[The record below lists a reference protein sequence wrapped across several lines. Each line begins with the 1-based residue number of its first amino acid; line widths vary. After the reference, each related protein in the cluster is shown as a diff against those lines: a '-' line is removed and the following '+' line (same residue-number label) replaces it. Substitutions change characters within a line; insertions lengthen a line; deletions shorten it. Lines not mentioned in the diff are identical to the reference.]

1 MSGNGKL
8 RVVLVDDH
16 HLVRAGI
23 RAVLEGLGDIEIVG
37 EAADAAAALALL
49 RKQKPDLALLDIA
62 LKEGSGLK
70 VAREIRAEQPELK
83 IVMLSMHSTEEYVME
98 ALHCGAT
105 GYILKDAAVDE
116 LKLALEALRS
126 GETYLSPAVSR
137 KVIDSYLGKVKAPTG
152 EGQALTPRQRE
163 ILKLIAEGKATK
175 QIAFLLNLSVKTVE
189 THRAQIME
197 RLGIRDV
204 AGLVKYALRIG
215 LVDQA

>member
-1 MSGNGKL
+1 MTEQDKL

-23 RAVLEGLGDIEIVG
+23 RAVLESLGEVEVVG
-37 EAADAAAALALL
+37 EAADAEGALALL
-49 RKQKPDLALLDIA
+49 RKQRPDLALLDIA

-70 VAREIRAEQPELK
+70 VAREIHGELPELK
-83 IVMLSMHSTEEYVME
+83 IVMLSMHSSEEYVME
-98 ALHCGAT
+98 ALHCGAS

-116 LKLALEALRS
+116 LKLALEALRR

-137 KVIDSYLGKVKAPTG
+137 KVIDSYLGKVKTPTG
-152 EGQALTPRQRE
+152 EGQALTPRPRE

-204 AGLVKYALRIG
+204 AGLVKYAIRIG
-215 LVDQA
+215 LVDQT

>member
-1 MSGNGKL
+1 MTQAGRL

-23 RAVLEGLGDIEIVG
+23 RAVLEGFADLEVVG
-37 EAADAAAALALL
+37 EASDADGALSLL
-49 RKQKPDLALLDIA
+49 RETRPDLALLDIA
-62 LKEGSGLK
+62 LREGSGLK
-70 VAREIRAEQPELK
+70 VAREIRAEQPALK
-83 IVMLSMHSTEEYVME
+83 VVMLSMHASEEYVLE
-98 ALHCGAT
+98 ALHCGAS

-116 LKLALEALRS
+116 LRIALDAIRR
-126 GETYLSPAVSR
+126 GETWLSPAVSR
-137 KVIDSYLGKVKAPTG
+137 RVIDSYLGKVRAPSA

-197 RLGIRDV
+197 RVGIRDV
-204 AGLVKYALRIG
+204 AGLVKYAMRIG
-215 LVDQA
+215 LIDPA